1 MVKSTVMEYVNDWFV
16 KVLNHM
22 YMNGSTLKDAIDY
35 QNDRN
40 IVYDPAVSDT
50 WNELTDVA
58 VIGGNPNITLSEIF
72 R

>member
-1 MVKSTVMEYVNDWFV
+1 MEYVNEWFV

-22 YMNGSTLKDAIDY
+22 STNGSTLKDAIDE

-40 IVYDPAVSDT
+40 VVYDPDVSGT

>member
-1 MVKSTVMEYVNDWFV
+1 MEYVNDWFV

>member
-1 MVKSTVMEYVNDWFV
+1 MKSTVMEYVNDWFV